1 MAARRCLNQLRQ
13 RYITSRFNI
22 CTCAIFLIS
31 LPLVLAIEE
40 TTFAGLSAENAA
52 RMLAGSP
59 GDVEKSSSSHHS
71 EMSLVLPHDTYPG
84 FSIKKFKTHPVKING
99 SSHSGAA
106 AYHMLDTDY
115 SKYFTVLE
123 DGVVM
128 TTADISPL
136 VNRPVQLVVVEQTP
150 NATNTHNLQLFVMH
164 RNDMLRFSGSLL
176 DASGEVRENQPAGTR
191 VRGVPLMQA
200 FSGSILDEELATP
213 KKVRYTIIDGNEDD
227 AFALQERKANKN
239 IQISAKSLVI
249 NGDDESG
256 VWLVTNRPLDREE
269 RAHYDLSVEASD
281 VDGLDKTVSK
291 IQISVLDENDNRPI
305 FKSLDYKFAIAGQKS
320 ANMESNS
327 SVTYQRFAIMGK
339 VEATDADGDKIAY
352 RLKSPSNVV
361 IIVPQTGEIML
372 AGEPTSNELLIEVIA
387 HDLRYPSLLSA
398 KPAKV
403 LLEFLAAEPV
413 SFIMQHLEHDEVNSH
428 SHHREKRR
436 VTRAVRPTKRI
447 EFTEAD
453 GDTEGKSVFQLEK
466 ETDKETFKIRDDNPW
481 VTVETNGAVRVKK
494 KWDYEELGP
503 EKTIDFWVII
513 TNMGHNAGIKYTDN
527 QRVIILVKDVNDEPP
542 YFINRPLPMQAVVQL
557 NAPPNTPVF
566 TLQAR
571 DPDTDH
577 NIHYFI
583 VRDRTGGRFEVDER
597 SGVVRT
603 RGTDLFQLDMEYVLY
618 VKAEDQN
625 GKVDDRRFQSTP
637 EERLSIVGG
646 KRAPQFYMPSYE
658 AEIPENQKKDSDI
671 ISIKAKSF
679 ADREIRYTLKAQG
692 QGAGTFNI
700 GPTSGIVKLA
710 KELDFEDLRQPHV
723 YSLIVTATEDSGGF
737 STSVDLT
744 IRVTDVNDNA
754 PKFELPDYQAHN
766 VDEDIPLGTSILRVK
781 AMDSDSGSNAEI
793 EYLVSDD
800 HFAVDSNGIIVNNKQ
815 LDADNNNAYYEFIVT
830 AKDKG
835 EPPKSGVA
843 TVRVYTKNK
852 NDEEP
857 KFSQQVYTPNVDENA
872 GPNTLVTTVVASD
885 KDGDNVRFGF
895 VGGGTSSGQFVI
907 EDITGVIRLHNKAI
921 SLDKDKYELNV
932 TAMDDGSC
940 CVNGDQ
946 TIHTSTAVVV
956 VFITDVNDNKPVF
969 KDCSTYYPKVEEGAP
984 NGSPVI
990 KVVATDEDKGVNG
1003 QVKYSIVQQPNQK
1016 GTKFT
1021 VDEETGEVSTNKVF
1035 DREGDDGKFVS
1046 VTVKATDQ
1054 GDPSLEGVCSF
1065 TVEITD
1071 VNDNPP
1077 LFDRQKYVEN
1087 VKQDASIG
1095 TNILRVSA
1103 SDEDADNNGA
1113 IVYSLTAPFNPNDL
1127 EYFEIQAESGWIVL
1141 KKPLDRETYKLE
1153 AMAQDKGYPPL
1164 SRTVEVQIDV
1174 VDRANNP
1181 PVWDHTVYGPIY
1193 VKENMPVGGKV
1204 VSIKASSGIEGNPT
1218 VFYRLMPGSTAQTNK
1233 FHTFYLQQR
1242 PDNGDTWADIKV
1254 NHPLDY
1260 ESIKEYNLTIRVENN
1275 GAQQLASEAT
1285 VYIMLEDV
1293 NDEIPLFTEREQETV
1308 LEGEPIGTKV
1318 TQVNAIDKDGTF
1330 PNNQVYYY
1338 IVDSPRNEGK
1348 EFFEI
1353 NLQSGE
1359 IFTKT
1364 VFDREK
1370 KGAYALEV
1378 EARDGAPSARPN
1390 SNGPNSVTKFIRI
1403 GIADKN
1409 DNPPYFDKS
1418 LYEAEVDENEDIQHT
1433 VLTVTAKDHDESS
1446 RIRYEITS
1454 GNIGGAFAVKN
1465 MTGAIYVAGA
1475 LDYETRRRYELRL
1488 AASDNL
1494 KENYTTVIIH
1504 VKDVNDNPP
1513 VFERPT
1519 YRTQITE
1526 EDDRNLPKRV
1536 LQVTATDG
1544 DKDRPQNIVY
1554 FLTGQGI
1561 DPDNPANSKF
1571 DINRT
1576 TGEIFVLKPLDRD
1589 QPNGRPQWRFTVFA
1603 QDEGGEGLVGYAD
1616 VQVNLKDI
1624 NDNAPIFPQGVYFGN
1639 VTENGTAGMV
1649 VMTMTAVDYDDPNE
1663 GSNARLVYSIEKNVI
1678 EEETGSPIFEIEPDT
1693 GVIKTAVCCLDRE
1706 RTPDYSIQVVAMDG
1720 GGLKGTGTASI
1731 RVKDINDMP
1740 PQFTKDEWFTEVD
1753 ETDGTALPEMPIL
1766 TVTVHDEDETNKFQY
1781 KVIDNSG
1788 YGADKFTMV
1797 RNNDGTGSLKIVQ
1810 PLDYEDQLQSN
1821 GFRFRIQ
1828 VNDKGEDNDND
1839 KYHVA
1844 YSWVVVKLR
1853 DINDNKPHFER
1864 ANVEVSVFEDT
1875 KVGTELEKFK
1885 ATDPDQGGK
1894 SKVSYSIDRSS
1905 DRQRQF
1911 AINQNGSVTIQRSLD
1926 REVVPRHQVK
1936 ILAIDDGSPPKTA
1949 TATLTVIVQD
1959 INDNAPKFL
1968 KDYRPVLPEHVPPR
1982 KVVEILATDDDDRSK
1997 SNGPPFQFR
2006 LDPSADDII
2015 RASFKVE
2022 QDQKGANGDGM
2033 AVISSLRSF
2042 DREQQKEY
2050 MIPIVIKDHGSPA
2063 MTGTSTLTVIIGDV
2077 NDNKMQPGSKDIFVY
2092 NYQGQSPDTPIG
2104 RVYVYD
2110 LDDWDLPDKK
2120 FYWEAM
2126 EHPRFKLD
2134 EDSGMVTMRAGTREG
2149 RYHLRFK
2156 VYDRKHTQT
2165 DIPANVTVT
2174 VREIPHEAVVN
2185 SGSVRLSGIS
2195 DEDFI
2200 RVWNYRT
2207 QSMSRSKMDR
2217 FRDKLADLLN
2227 TERENVDI
2235 FSVQLKRKHPP
2246 LTDVRFSAHGS
2257 PYYKPVRLNGIVLMH
2272 REEIEKDVGINIT
2285 MVGID
2290 ECLYENQMCE
2300 GSCTNSLEIS
2310 PLPYMVNANKT
2321 ALVGVRVD
2329 TIADCTCGARNF
2341 TKPESC
2347 RTTPCHNGG
2356 RCVDTRFGPHCS
2368 CPVGYT
2374 GPRCQQTTRSFRGNG
2389 WAWYPPL
2396 EMCDESHLS
2405 LEFITRKPDG
2415 LIIYNG
2421 PIVPPERDETLIS
2434 DFIALELERGYPRL
2448 LIDFGSGT
2456 LELRVK
2462 TKKTLDDGE
2471 WHRID
2476 LFWDTESI
2484 RMVVDFC
2491 KSAEIAEMEDG
2502 TPPEFDDMSCQA
2514 RGQIPPFNEYLN
2526 VNAPLQVGGLY
2537 REQFDQSLYFW
2548 HYMPTAKGFDGCIRN
2563 LVHNSKLYDLA
2574 HPGLSRNSVAG
2585 CPQTEEVC
2593 AQTETTARCWEHG
2606 NCVGSLSEARCHCR
2620 PGWTGPAC
2628 NIPTIPTTF
2637 KAQSYVKYALSFEPD
2652 RFSTQV
2658 QLRFR
2663 TREEYGEL
2671 FRVSDQHNREYGIL
2685 EIKDGHLHFRYN
2697 LNSLRTEEKDLW
2709 LNAIVVNDGQWHVVK
2724 VNRYGSAATLEL
2736 DGGEGRRYN
2745 ETFEFV
2751 GHQWLLVDKQEG
2763 VYAGGKAEYT
2773 GVRTFEVYADYQKSC
2788 LDDIRLEGKH
2798 LPLPPAMN
2806 GTQWGQATMARNLE
2820 KGCPSNKP
2828 CSNVICPDPFECVDL
2843 WNVYE
2848 CTCPAGYKS
2857 SGSTCVN
2864 DNECLLFPCRNGGRC
2879 RDHHPPKKYECHCP
2893 MGFTGMHCELELL
2906 ASGVL
2911 TPSRDF
2917 IVALALC
2924 LGTLILLVLVFVV
2937 YNRRREAHI
2946 KYPGPDDDV
2955 RENIINYDD
2964 EGGGEDD
2971 MTAFDIT
2978 PLQIPIGGPMPPELA
2993 PMKMP
2998 IMYPVMTLMPGQEP
3012 NVGMFI
3018 EEHKKR
3024 ADGDPNAPPFDDL
3037 RNYAYEG
3044 GGSTAG
3050 SLSSLASGT
3059 DDEQQEYDY
3068 LGAWGPRFDKL
3079 ANMYGPE
3086 APNPHNTELEL

>member
-1 MAARRCLNQLRQ
+1 MA
-13 RYITSRFNI
+13 RF
-22 CTCAIFLIS
+22 
-31 LPLVLAIEE
+31 VLASG
-40 TTFAGLSAENAA
+40 ALLCVLSAALQTSA
-52 RMLAGSP
+52 LT
-59 GDVEKSSSSHHS
+59 
-71 EMSLVLPHDTYPG
+71 VLPHDVRPG
-84 FSIKKFKTHPVKING
+84 HAVRHFEGNYSRYTL
-99 SSHSGAA
+99 
-106 AYHMLDTDY
+106 LDPEY
-115 SKYFTVLE
+115 APYFTLLD
-123 DGVVM
+123 DGLLM
-128 TTADISPL
+128 TTADLAPL
-136 VNRPVQLVVVEQTP
+136 LDQSLNLAILEQTP
-150 NATNTHNLQLFVMH
+150 FSSSAHSVHLLVVDRRKMLSFATNG
-164 RNDMLRFSGSLL
+164 LR
-176 DASGEVRENQPAGTR
+176 GEIQENAPAGTA
-191 VRGVPLMQA
+191 VDLLPIKAAASLNVGPVA
-200 FSGSILDEELATP
+200 Y
-213 KKVRYTIIDGNEDD
+213 KIINGNEDSL
-227 AFALQERKANKN
+227 FALREKTKTGIPRVA
-239 IQISAKSLVI
+239 SVI
-249 NGDDESG
+249 TDGDVEIIAM
-256 VWLVTNRPLDREE
+256 RPLDAEE
-269 RAHYDLSVEASD
+269 TKSYDLILQATDLKGSNKANLAVRID
-281 VDGLDKTVSK
+281 VTN
-291 IQISVLDENDNRPI
+291 ENDHEPI
-305 FKSLDYKFAIAGQKS
+305 FEQDIYYFAVNGSLDQNCDNETAHW
-320 ANMESNS
+320 
-327 SVTYQRFAIMGK
+327 QRFSNIGK
-339 VEATDADGDKIAY
+339 VHAFDGDGDRVY
-352 RLKSPSNVV
+352 YSLKTPSNLAV
-361 IIVPQTGEIML
+361 IVPQTGELIL
-372 AGEPTSNELLIEVIA
+372 AGEPDGHEAELEVLA
-387 HDLRYPSLLSA
+387 HDTGSPPRKSR
-398 KPAKV
+398 PAQV
-403 LLEFLAAEPV
+403 FLEFVVRSKKDLPALRR
-413 SFIMQHLEHDEVNSH
+413 Q
-428 SHHREKRR
+428 KRR

-453 GDTEGKSVFQLEK
+453 GEVEGRAVFTLEK
-466 ETDKETFKIRDDNPW
+466 ETDRETFKIRDENPW
-481 VTVETNGAVRVKK
+481 VTVEPSGVVKVKK

-503 EKTIDFWVII
+503 EKTIDFWVTI
-513 TNMGHNAGIKYTDN
+513 TNAGNGVALKYTDN
-527 QRVIILVKDVNDEPP
+527 QRVIIHVKDVNDEPP
-542 YFINRPLPMQAVVQL
+542 YFINRPLPMQTVVQL
-557 NAPPNTPVF
+557 NAAPNTPVF

-603 RGTDLFQLDMEYVLY
+603 RGTDPFQLDMEYVLY
-618 VKAEDQN
+618 VKAEDQS
-625 GKVDDRRFQSTP
+625 GRVDERRFQSTP

-646 KRAPQFYMPSYE
+646 KRAPQFYLSNYE
-658 AEIPENQKKDSDI
+658 TEIAENQKKDSDI
-671 ISIKAKSF
+671 ISVKAKSF

-723 YSLIVTATEDSGGF
+723 YSLVVTATEDSGGF
-737 STSVDLT
+737 STSVELT

-766 VDEDIPLGTSILRVK
+766 VDEDIAKGTSILKVK
-781 AMDSDSGSNAEI
+781 AMDADSGKNAEI

-800 HFAVDSNGIIVNNKQ
+800 HFAVDNNGIITNNKQ
-815 LDADNNNAYYEFIVT
+815 LDADNNNAYYEFVVT
-830 AKDKG
+830 ARDKG
-835 EPPKSGVA
+835 EPAKTGTA

-907 EDITGVIRLHNKAI
+907 EEITGVIRLHNKPI
-921 SLDKDKYELNV
+921 SLDRDKYELNV
-932 TAMDDGSC
+932 TAMDDGAC
-940 CVNGDQ
+940 CVNGDT

-956 VFITDVNDNKPVF
+956 VFITDVNDNKPIF
-969 KDCSTYYPKVEEGAP
+969 KDCPTYFPKVEEGAP

-990 KVVATDEDKGVNG
+990 KVHATDEDKGVNG

-1054 GDPSLEGVCSF
+1054 GEPSLEGVCSF

-1113 IVYSLTAPFNPNDL
+1113 IVYTLTAPYNPADID
-1127 EYFEIQAESGWIVL
+1127 YFEIQPESGWIVL
-1141 KKPLDRETYKLE
+1141 KKPLDRDRYRLRVR
-1153 AMAQDKGYPPL
+1153 ASDRGDPP
-1164 SRTVEVQIDV
+1164 SSADVDVELDV
-1174 VDRANNP
+1174 VDRNNKP
-1181 PVWDHTVYGPIY
+1181 PIWDMSTYGPVHI
-1193 VKENMPVGGKV
+1193 KENVTVGTV
-1204 VSIKASSGIEGNPT
+1204 VTSVKASSGIENNPT

-1242 PDNGDTWADIKV
+1242 SDNGFTWADIKV

-1275 GAQQLASEAT
+1275 GAQQLASETT

-1348 EFFEI
+1348 DFFEI
-1353 NLQSGE
+1353 SMQTGE
-1359 IFTKT
+1359 IFTKV

-1370 KGAYALEV
+1370 QGAYALEV

-1390 SNGPNSVTKFIRI
+1390 SDNQPNSVTKFIRI

-1409 DNPPYFDKS
+1409 DNPPYFDKE

-1475 LDYETRRRYELRL
+1475 LDYETRKRYELKL

-1494 KENYTTVIIH
+1494 KENYTTVVIH

-1526 EDDRNLPKRV
+1526 EVDRNLPKRV

-1544 DKDRPQNIVY
+1544 DKDRQQNIVY

-1561 DPDNPANSKF
+1561 DADNPANSKF

-1576 TGEIFVLKPLDRD
+1576 TGEIFVLRPLDRD

-1649 VMTMTAVDYDDPNE
+1649 VMTMTALDYDDPAE
-1663 GSNARLVYSIEKNVI
+1663 SNNAKLWYSIEKNVI
-1678 EEETGSPIFEIEPDT
+1678 EEETGSPIFEIEPET

-1706 RTPDYSIQVVAMDG
+1706 RTPDYSIQIVASDG

-1753 ETDGTALPEMPIL
+1753 ETDGTNLPEMPIL

-1781 KVIDNSG
+1781 KVIENSG

-1853 DINDNKPHFER
+1853 DINDNKPQFER
-1864 ANVEVSVFEDT
+1864 ANIEVSVYENAE
-1875 KVGTELEKFK
+1875 VGKSLETFK

-1894 SKVSYSIDRSS
+1894 SKVSYAIDRSS
-1905 DRQRQF
+1905 DRKRQF
-1911 AINQNGSVTIQRSLD
+1911 SINQEGTVSIQRALD
-1926 REVVPRHQVK
+1926 REDTPRHQVK
-1936 ILAIDDGSPPKTA
+1936 ILAIDDGVPPRTA

-1959 INDNAPKFL
+1959 INDNAPTFL
-1968 KDYRPVLPEHVPPR
+1968 KDYRPVLTEHITPK
-1982 KVVEILATDDDDRSK
+1982 KVAEILATDDDDRSK

-2006 LDPSADDII
+2006 LDPGADDII

-2033 AVISSLRSF
+2033 AIVSSLRSF

-2050 MIPIVIKDHGSPA
+2050 LIPIIIKDHGNPA
-2063 MTGTSTLTVIIGDV
+2063 MTGTSTLTVVIGDV
-2077 NDNKMQPGSKDIFVY
+2077 NDNKMQPGSKEILVY
-2092 NYQGQSPDTPIG
+2092 NYQGQAPDTEIG

-2120 FYWEAM
+2120 FYWESS
-2126 EHPRFKLD
+2126 EHPNFTLN
-2134 EDSGMVTMRAGTREG
+2134 EETGMIQMKHKTREG
-2149 RYHLRFK
+2149 RYHLKFK

-2165 DIPANVTVT
+2165 DVPANVTVY
-2174 VREIPHEAVVN
+2174 VKEITHEAIIN
-2185 SGSVRLSGIS
+2185 SGSIRISGIS
-2195 DEDFI
+2195 DEDFV
-2200 RVWNYRT
+2200 RVWNYKT
-2207 QSMSRSKMDR
+2207 LSVSRSKLDI
-2217 FRDKLADLLN
+2217 FKDKLADLLN
-2227 TERENVDI
+2227 TERENIDI
-2235 FSVQLKRKHPP
+2235 FSVQLRKKHPP
-2246 LTDVRFSAHGS
+2246 VTDIRFSAHGAHF
-2257 PYYKPVRLNGIVLMH
+2257 YKPIRLNGIVLMH
-2272 REEIEKDVGINIT
+2272 REDIEKSVGINIT

-2290 ECLYENQMCE
+2290 ECIYENQMCE
-2300 GSCTNSLEIS
+2300 GSCTNVLDIS
-2310 PLPYMVNANKT
+2310 NLPYMVNANKT

-2329 TIADCTCGARNF
+2329 VIAECTCGARNF
-2341 TKPESC
+2341 TQAETC
-2347 RTTPCHNGG
+2347 RNSPCYNGG
-2356 RCVDTRFGPHCS
+2356 RCIEGKYGLSCS
-2368 CPVGYT
+2368 CPPGYT
-2374 GPRCQQTTRSFRGNG
+2374 GPRCQQTSRSFRGTG
-2389 WAWYPPL
+2389 WAWYPAL
-2396 EMCDESHLS
+2396 EMCDNSHLS
-2405 LEFITRKPDG
+2405 FEFITRKSEG
-2415 LIIYNG
+2415 VLLYNG
-2421 PIVPPERDETLIS
+2421 PIVPPEPEEIMVS
-2434 DFIALELERGYPRL
+2434 DFISVELDRGNPRL

-2462 TKKTLDDGE
+2462 TKKSLDDGE

-2476 LFWDTESI
+2476 IFWDTENV

-2491 KSAEIAEMEDG
+2491 KSADIQEMEDG
-2502 TPPEFDDMSCQA
+2502 TPPEFDDSSCQA
-2514 RGQIPPFNEYLN
+2514 SGTIPPFNEYLN
-2526 VNAPLQVGGLY
+2526 VNAPLQIGGLY
-2537 REQFDQSLYFW
+2537 IDHFDPTHYHWQF
-2548 HYMPTAKGFDGCIRN
+2548 MPIGKGFDGCIRN
-2563 LVHNSKLYDLA
+2563 LIHNSKLYDLA

-2585 CPQTEEVC
+2585 CPQTEEIC
-2593 AQTETTARCWEHG
+2593 NQADTTSRCWEHG
-2606 NCVGSLSEARCHCR
+2606 TCVGSFSEARCQCQ

-2628 NIPTIPTTF
+2628 NLPTTPTSF
-2637 KAQSYVKYALSFEPD
+2637 RPQSYVKFALSFEPD
-2652 RFSTQV
+2652 RFSTQI

-2663 TREEYGEL
+2663 TREPHGEL

-2685 EIKDGHLHFRYN
+2685 EVKDARLHFRYN
-2697 LNSLRTEEKDLW
+2697 LNSLRTEERDVW
-2709 LNAIVVNDGQWHVVK
+2709 LNSVAVDDGQWHIARVS
-2724 VNRYGSAATLEL
+2724 RYGSAATLEI

-2745 ETFEFV
+2745 ESFRFE

-2773 GVRTFEVYADYQKSC
+2773 GVRTFEVYADFQKGC

-2806 GTQWGQATMARNLE
+2806 GTQWGQATMARNLDRN
-2820 KGCPSNKP
+2820 CPSNSP
-2828 CSNVICPDPFECVDL
+2828 CINVHCTEPFVCVDL
-2843 WNVYE
+2843 WNEYE
-2848 CTCPAGYKS
+2848 CTCGEGLVLSPDGK
-2857 SGSTCVN
+2857 GCV
-2864 DNECLLFPCRNGGRC
+2864 DKNECLYFPCRNGGSCVNREPGY
-2879 RDHHPPKKYECHCP
+2879 RCHCP
-2893 MGFTGMHCELELL
+2893 EGFWGENCELVQEGRTLKL
-2906 ASGVL
+2906 SMG
-2911 TPSRDF
+2911 
-2917 IVALALC
+2917 ALAAILVC
-2924 LGTLILLVLVFVV
+2924 LLIIMILVLVFVV

-2978 PLQIPIGGPMPPELA
+2978 PLQIPIGGPLPDHAPAKLPYPLMGVGIGVGPMGVAIGVPPVL
-2993 PMKMP
+2993 P
-2998 IMYPVMTLMPGQEP
+2998 LPGET

-3018 EEHKKR
+3018 EEHKRR
-3024 ADGDPNAPPFDDL
+3024 ADSDPNAPPFDDL

-3059 DDEQQEYDY
+3059 DDETHEYDY

-3079 ANMYGPE
+3079 ADLYGPDMDE
-3086 APNPHNTELEL
+3086 QL